1 MAEKVGEKEKRRKG
15 MKKENANKPTI
26 WSLLKSAG
34 SVAKGLALIGSALPA
49 VCFSADY
56 AVSTQAEFDAVKN
69 AALQPGD
76 AILLE
81 RGQQFVGMLSP
92 TGKGTAAAPIRIGA
106 FGAGDRP
113 LIDAQG
119 LNEAGVLLE
128 GDIAYWEVSGLEIIN
143 NDGTNNDDNYFFGI
157 LVVASGPDD
166 AVYEHIHIEDN
177 YIHHV
182 NGAVEGKDRGGIHVY
197 MEGLGNS
204 IVDDLRITNNRIE
217 DVGGVGIANK
227 SSCGN
232 VTVYGSGGY
241 LAENLWTGVY
251 IGGNYVSRTG
261 RNSIIIRVS
270 QDPMVEYNVV
280 AHSSRHSQGN
290 SIFCFDTVG
299 CIMQYNEAYG
309 NTVSGSSDSSNA
321 DRGGFDAD
329 YTCVDTYIQY
339 NYSHDNEYFCAIMKK
354 LHRNVVIRYNVTQD
368 EKQGFY
374 FYGFDNDTDVENV
387 HIYNNTH
394 YVSAGNNAAVFVQGR
409 KPHATL
415 LENNIFYFEDANN
428 SSYGTGNLSGATF
441 NNNIYYNITPHASDS
456 NAIIGDP
463 LFTSPGVVGTDIDLR
478 TMGALR
484 GYQLLAG
491 SPAIDASSAISGTE
505 DRDVVGYPI
514 LDGTADIGAFEYMGP
529 VTQVTY
535 DFLEGSVWDGGAG
548 GGAIGAHASLTNVV
562 TGESITLR
570 TVDVIGQDGS
580 KASDGVSIHR
590 TNISGATYL
599 GIDDQAG
606 GVGGYGTE
614 FRNFNPNEGWVFA
627 FDEDVYLENIK
638 LGSQNDDAE
647 LTLSSDVFDDMVLA
661 NGQPSD
667 VHDLGYRFVPA
678 GTELSLM
685 MTTPTNGMD
694 TGIGVTNITVSK
706 APLFTGPT
714 TLLQAEL
721 NDDAIGVTTL
731 SSSDV
736 GGGEMVKFD
745 TPSDEISYE
754 VNVLVGGTY
763 LVGFRVASDSGLVN
777 LALAQDGTPL
787 TTLDRMIEAGE
798 SWTTVY
804 KMITLQAGNSTLTV
818 SATDGEPQLLNW
830 LELTAS
836 DGYFDSSTS
845 TSPVNIALNQ
855 AASASNVHSSPYPAN
870 KAVDG
875 DLATRWATKVTTP
888 WLEIDFGS
896 DVLVNGVSI
905 DEYGE
910 QIGAYEIQVYDA
922 GNWETIFEGE
932 NPYDNQIKWFPLVVG
947 AKFRLQI
954 VESSGNPT
962 IREFG
967 LYGMSDFPASIERNT
982 DAISLEWPNTP
993 GTTYSVLHSTD
1004 LGADSWEAIESGI
1017 PALFETNSFT
1027 IEIPENPVGFYRI
1040 MAE

>member
-1 MAEKVGEKEKRRKG
+1 MMNESANRIMIGALLASVG
-15 MKKENANKPTI
+15 NI
-26 WSLLKSAG
+26 
-34 SVAKGLALIGSALPA
+34 AKMSALIGAALP
-49 VCFSADY
+49 VMCFATDY
-56 AVSTQAEFDAVKN
+56 TVSTQAEFDAVKN
-69 AALQPGD
+69 AVLQPGD

-81 RGQQFVGMLSP
+81 RGQSFIGELAP
-92 TGKGTAAAPIRIGA
+92 TGTGTAADPIRIGA
-106 FGAGDRP
+106 FGTGDRP

-119 LNEAGVLLE
+119 LNEAGVRLE

-143 NDGTNNDDNYFFGI
+143 NDGTDDDNNYFFGV
-157 LVVASGPDD
+157 LVVLSGIDD
-166 AVYEHIHIEDN
+166 TVYEHIYIDDN

-232 VTVYGSGGY
+232 VTVYGAGGY

-251 IGGNYVSRTG
+251 IGGNYVNRTG
-261 RNSIIIRVS
+261 RNSIIVRVS
-270 QDPMVEYNVV
+270 QDPMVEYNV
-280 AHSSRHSQGN
+280 AAYPGRHSQGN

-309 NTVSGSSDSSNA
+309 NTVSGSTHNSYD

-354 LHRNVVIRYNVTQD
+354 IHRNVTIRYNVTQD
-368 EKQGFY
+368 EKRGFY
-374 FYGFDNDTDVENV
+374 FYGFDSDTDVENV

-409 KPHATL
+409 KPHDTL

-428 SSYGTGNLSGATF
+428 SSYGSGNLSGATF
-441 NNNIYYNITPHASDS
+441 NNNLYYNITPHASDS
-456 NAIIGDP
+456 NAIVGDP

-514 LDGTADIGAFEYMGP
+514 LDGAADLGAFEYMGP
-529 VTQVTY
+529 VTQVTF
-535 DFLEGSVWDGGAG
+535 DFVDGSVWDYGAG
-548 GGAIGAHASLTNVV
+548 GGGVGASASETNVG
-562 TGESITLR
+562 TGESITL
-570 TVDVIGQDGS
+570 TTIDVIGQNGS
-580 KASDGVSIHR
+580 KASDGTSNHR
-590 TNISGATYL
+590 TNISGATYM
-599 GIDDQAG
+599 GMDDYHQT
-606 GVGGYGTE
+606 YQFE
-614 FRNFNPNEGWVFA
+614 SRNFNPNEGWVFS
-627 FDEDVYLENIK
+627 FDEDVYLETIQ
-638 LGSQNDDAE
+638 LGSQTGIDE
-647 LTLSSDVFDDMVLA
+647 MTLSSDVFDDMVLA
-661 NGQPSD
+661 DGQSSD
-667 VHDLGYRFVPA
+667 IHNLGYQFVPA
-678 GTELSLM
+678 GTELTLM
-685 MTTPTNGMD
+685 MTTDDIPAY
-694 TGIGVTNITVSK
+694 GIGVMNITVSK
-706 APLFTGPT
+706 APLFTGPRT
-714 TLLQAEL
+714 VLQAEFS
-721 NDDAIGVTTL
+721 DDAVGVDIL
-731 SSSDV
+731 SSSDI
-736 GGGEMVKFD
+736 GGGQMVVFD
-745 TPSDEISYE
+745 APSDEISYD

-763 LVGFRVASDSGLVN
+763 LVGFRVASGSGLVN
-777 LALAQDGTPL
+777 LELAQDETPL
-787 TTLDRMIEAGE
+787 TTLNRMIDSGE
-798 SWTTVY
+798 TWTSVY

-818 SATDGEPQLLNW
+818 SATDGESQLLNW

-836 DGYFDSSTS
+836 DGDFDSSIS

-855 AASASNVHSSPYPAN
+855 SASASNVHSSPYPAY

-875 DLATRWATKVTTP
+875 DLSTRWATQVTTP

-905 DEYGE
+905 DEYAPA
-910 QIGAYEIQVYDA
+910 IISYEIQVYDA
-922 GNWETIFEGE
+922 GNWEVIFEGG
-932 NPYDNQIKWFPLVVG
+932 NPYDNQIKWFSPVVG
-947 AKFRLQI
+947 ARFRLQV

-967 LYGMSDFPASIERNT
+967 LYGMSDQSASIAM
-982 DAISLEWPNTP
+982 DADSITLEWPNVP
-993 GTTYSVLHSTD
+993 GAIYSVQRSVNLETD
-1004 LGADSWEAIESGI
+1004 PFIETVESGI
-1017 PALFETNSFT
+1017 PSLTEMNNIT
-1027 IEIPENPVGFYRI
+1027 IEIPEEPASFYRVV
-1040 MAE
+1040 AE